1 MSYLFDELSGK
12 EDAKATVEDKILLM
26 GLQAAGKTAIK
37 DVVFFNKQ
45 PDEVDDYMATVHYQ
59 RQFLDEEQTSMIID
73 SGGQESYWN
82 EAVTHFRHLVF
93 SNVKLLVWIVDV
105 TKPELFEESERRFS
119 FTIRQYKKENPDGS
133 ITVLCH
139 KVDLVTPEKM
149 IVIHQHIRDMFSEGK
164 YEVDFENTSIY
175 YQDSLRELLFTIMEE
190 AGINTKRFELISNL
204 GEKVEQSDEFQS
216 YVMEH
221 QEDPRVQQLRD
232 YLNPEPEALLPSF
245 GKLSMQVDLK
255 EYDIVEIVL
264 VDKKTNSPLVG
275 ASSQANVNAE
285 NSMEYLIGL
294 YDFKNKIKE
303 NGESFDPTGT
313 VMTSS
318 TGKVHAMIFSL
329 DVNYLL
335 ITSFTPITDERKEL
349 LYELILK
356 FAQSTATDAAPA
368 TPSAPVTKTEPVAQ
382 PAPVEQPKP
391 EPVVAAEEVVVAES
405 EVEVIEEIPV
415 EASAP
420 LEVEKEQPK
429 AKPIKIEEILTSEE
443 KEAGFFEPAVMGEE
457 YLGEEKPIAIPAPP
471 KSTKAVEPEPVLE
484 PPKEI
489 EEDVVPEPPKVEL
502 EPAPAEISQ
511 EEVQEIV
518 AEAVS
523 SEREVKIEDPAPA
536 VVPPTPEPAKVVEEV
551 VPEPPKVDIEPEP
564 VPVQEPVVE
573 PEPVATVDIGDGAA
587 ISFSAN
593 DIKNFA
599 NFLVQKKETIL
610 DEATTVDDI
619 KSMSNFL
626 FKGIT
631 EEEEQQKEEGTD

>member
-12 EDAKATVEDKILLM
+12 EDSKATVEDKILLM

-45 PDEVDDYMATVHYQ
+45 PGEVDDYMATIHYQ

-119 FTIRQYKKENPDGS
+119 FTIRQYKKENPDGK

-149 IVIHQHIRDMFSEGK
+149 IVIHQHIRDMFSDGRF
-164 YEVDFENTSIY
+164 EVEFENTSIY

-190 AGINTKRFELISNL
+190 SGINTKRFELISNI
-204 GEKVEQSDEFQS
+204 GEKVEKSEEFQS

-221 QEDPRVQQLRD
+221 AEDPRVQQLRD
-232 YLNPEPEALLPSF
+232 FLNPEPEALLPSF
-245 GKLSMQVDLK
+245 GKLNLQIDLK
-255 EYDIVEIVL
+255 DYDIIEIVL
-264 VDKKTNSPLVG
+264 VDKTTNSPIVG
-275 ASSQANVNAE
+275 ASSQANVTAE

-294 YDFKNKIKE
+294 HDFKNKIKE
-303 NGESFDPTGT
+303 NGISIDSTGT

-329 DVNYLL
+329 EANYLL
-335 ITSFTPITDERKEL
+335 ITSFSPITEERKEL
-349 LYELILK
+349 LYELILQ
-356 FAQSTATDAAPA
+356 FAQSTSDDAAPA
-368 TPSAPVTKTEPVAQ
+368 AKTAAAVQPAQ
-382 PAPVEQPKP
+382 PVVEESVKP
-391 EPVVAAEEVVVAES
+391 EPVAEPEVPVQ
-405 EVEVIEEIPV
+405 EEIPV
-415 EASAP
+415 EIVAP
-420 LEVEKEQPK
+420 LEVEQEPPQ
-429 AKPIKIEEILTSEE
+429 AKPIKIEEMLSAEE
-443 KEAGFFEPAVMGEE
+443 KDAGFFEPAVVGDEF
-457 YLGEEKPIAIPAPP
+457 LGHEQVPEIPAVPSLSSEVDE
-471 KSTKAVEPEPVLE
+471 KSAEEIIDTKPEE
-484 PPKEI
+484 
-489 EEDVVPEPPKVEL
+489 VVPEPPKVEL
-502 EPAPAEISQ
+502 EPVAEITQ

-518 AEAVS
+518 AEAVAG
-523 SEREVKIEDPAPA
+523 EREVIIEESNPETA
-536 VVPPTPEPAKVVEEV
+536 PPTPEPAKVVEEV
-551 VPEPPKVDIEPEP
+551 IPEPPKVEIEPKTTP
-564 VPVQEPVVE
+564 VPEEEPPVPQVE
-573 PEPVATVDIGDGAA
+573 PEPVASVDTGDGTT
-587 ISFSAN
+587 ISFSAD

-610 DEATTVDDI
+610 DEKVTADNI

-626 FKGIT
+626 FKGIV
-631 EEEEQQKEEGTD
+631 EEEDDQKQESSD

>member
-12 EDAKATVEDKILLM
+12 EDSKATVEDKILLM

-45 PDEVDDYMATVHYQ
+45 PEEVNDYMATVHYQ
-59 RQFLDEEQTSMIID
+59 RQFIDEEQKSMIID

-149 IVIHQHIRDMFSEGK
+149 IVIHQHVRDMFSDPRF
-164 YEVDFENTSIY
+164 EVDFENTSIY
-175 YQDSLRELLFTIMEE
+175 YSDSLKELLFTIMDE

-204 GEKVEQSDEFQS
+204 GQKVEESDEFQS

-245 GKLSMQVDLK
+245 GKLTLQFDLK

-264 VDKKTNSPLVG
+264 IEKETNSPIVG
-275 ASSQANVNAE
+275 ASSQANVTAE

-294 YDFKNKIKE
+294 HDFKNKLKE
-303 NGESFDPTGT
+303 NGESIDPTGT
-313 VMTSS
+313 VFTSS
-318 TGKVHAMIFSL
+318 TGKVHALVFSL

-335 ITSFTPITDERKEL
+335 ITSFDPITDERKEL
-349 LYELILK
+349 LFELILR
-356 FAQSTATDAAPA
+356 FAQSTTAAAEAPPP
-368 TPSAPVTKTEPVAQ
+368 PSAPAVIEEPVAQ
-382 PAPVEQPKP
+382 PDPIAEQPVAQP
-391 EPVVAAEEVVVAES
+391 EPVKAAEEVAVAQETI
-405 EVEVIEEIPV
+405 EVQEEIPV
-415 EASAP
+415 EVAAP
-420 LEVEKEQPK
+420 LEVETAVPE
-429 AKPIKIEEILTSEE
+429 AKPIKIEEILTAEE
-443 KEAGFFEPAVMGEE
+443 KDAGFFEPAIVGDEFLGKEE
-457 YLGEEKPIAIPAPP
+457 PVTVVESEPIPATTEEVTKISQPEVQEKVAEAVSGEREVKIEDPVPVVTPP
-471 KSTKAVEPEPVLE
+471 TPQPAKVVEEG
-484 PPKEI
+484 
-489 EEDVVPEPPKVEL
+489 VPEPPKVEL
-502 EPAPAEISQ
+502 EPE
-511 EEVQEIV
+511 
-518 AEAVS
+518 
-523 SEREVKIEDPAPA
+523 
-536 VVPPTPEPAKVVEEV
+536 PTPITEE
-551 VPEPPKVDIEPEP
+551 PKVELIP
-564 VPVQEPVVE
+564 VLAEVGTPKQDPVE
-573 PEPVATVDIGDGAA
+573 ATGDGLT
-587 ISFSAN
+587 INFSAD

-599 NFLVQKKETIL
+599 NFLVQKKEIIL
-610 DEATTVDDI
+610 DESINIEDI
-619 KSMSNFL
+619 KGLSNFL

-631 EEEEQQKEEGTD
+631 EDKEEQKEEESD

>member
-12 EDAKATVEDKILLM
+12 GEAKDTVEDKILLM

-37 DVVFFNKQ
+37 DVVFFQKK
-45 PDEVDDYMATVHYQ
+45 PDEVEDYMATVHYQ
-59 RQFLDEEQTSMIID
+59 RQFIDEEQKSMIID

-119 FTIRQYKKENPDGS
+119 FTIRQYKKENPDGK

-175 YQDSLRELLFTIMEE
+175 YSDSLRELLFTIMEE

-204 GEKVEQSDEFQS
+204 GQKVEESDEFQS

-221 QEDPRVQQLRD
+221 EEDPRVLQLRD

-255 EYDIVEIVL
+255 EYDIIEIVL
-264 VDKKTNSPLVG
+264 IDKETNSPIVG

-294 YDFKNKIKE
+294 HDFKNRIKE
-303 NGESFDPTGT
+303 NGGNFDPTGT
-313 VMTSS
+313 VLTSS

-329 DVNYLL
+329 DANYLL

-349 LYELILK
+349 LYELILR
-356 FAQSTATDAAPA
+356 FAQSTAADAKPAAPSVPTTQPEP
-368 TPSAPVTKTEPVAQ
+368 TPEPVAQ
-382 PAPVEQPKP
+382 PAPPVEQPTPKP
-391 EPVVAAEEVVVAES
+391 AVTTEEVAVAKT
-405 EVEVIEEIPV
+405 EVET
-415 EASAP
+415 EA
-420 LEVEKEQPK
+420 PK
-429 AKPIKIEEILTSEE
+429 AKPIKIEEIITSEE
-443 KEAGFFEPAVMGEE
+443 KDAGFFEPAVMGDEF
-457 YLGEEKPIAIPAPP
+457 LGEEKPIAIPEPP
-471 KSTKAVEPEPVLE
+471 KSTKVVEPEVVPE
-484 PPKEI
+484 PAKEA

-502 EPAPAEISQ
+502 EPAPVEITQAE
-511 EEVQEIV
+511 VHEIV
-518 AEAVS
+518 SEAVS
-523 SEREVKIEDPAPA
+523 SEREVKIEEPAQA
-536 VVPPTPEPAKVVEEV
+536 VVPPAPEPAKVVEE
-551 VPEPPKVDIEPEP
+551 PAASVD
-564 VPVQEPVVE
+564 
-573 PEPVATVDIGDGAA
+573 AGDDMT
-587 ISFSAN
+587 ISFSAD

-610 DEATTVDDI
+610 DEAVTVDDI

-631 EEEEQQKEEGTD
+631 EEEEQPNEESTD